1 MTDSDDKDILT
12 STNAQ
17 ATVEDQGSAL
27 ESIKIKKCTP
37 TFHSKNHGTEYEEL
51 RFIERFNASDGRQVE
66 VYRKTDRANDRYI
79 EIVKD
84 AVTGEII
91 TETDELLSEHR
102 GHGTAK
108 K

>member
-1 MTDSDDKDILT
+1 MKDFDNKDIEI
-12 STNAQ
+12 SSDKQ
-17 ATVEDQGSAL
+17 VIIDEKIHAL
-27 ESIKIKKCTP
+27 ECIKIKKRDP
-37 TFHSKNHGTEYEEL
+37 TFHSKGHATEYEEL

-91 TETDELLSEHR
+91 TKTDELLSEHR